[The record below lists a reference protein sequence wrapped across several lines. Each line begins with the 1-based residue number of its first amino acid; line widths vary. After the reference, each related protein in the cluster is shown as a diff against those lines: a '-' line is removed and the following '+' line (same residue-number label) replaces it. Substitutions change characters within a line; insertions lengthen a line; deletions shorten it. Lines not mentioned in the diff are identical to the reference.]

1 MSARGRATRGAD
13 AEPSGRAIDAI
24 VLCGLPPNPTLMH
37 REARYAVGRRG
48 NVNNGNHAQGAT
60 PGADD
65 DANER
70 ALYHAGVLDECPK
83 PTEEA
88 PARYPAQMATLA
100 LPRGVDVY
108 SENDARAD
116 DVVARYPAILTDAN
130 GDRIYVACVSFIA
143 AVPERSRRTMNEA
156 MEKVPECARA
166 CVCLVSRMPC
176 LDAWMEALGYVF
188 EAYFNK
194 SNGHLPVLST
204 IAMRVVERLRWQAE
218 RTVLFPIGKALV
230 AVPPKGAADHG
241 AREAFTDG
249 KEPLVR
255 CCDIRTILTCVC
267 VIACERRLLLR
278 SAEVSLLVKCA
289 EALRGLAHPLVWRH
303 VYIPCVAVSMVD
315 YLGAPMPYI
324 MGAARDVKVDE
335 RALDGVVVLDLD
347 DGTLSD
353 GGESIDLPPPAMMR
367 DYVQRVRRVLQPG
380 VVDADERM
388 AETVTTWTTEINR
401 QVTDIFTDFW
411 YDLLQLSELHRHVE
425 DDGSGKLRV
434 KTIDYYHALGYRRC
448 ALTENIMETNAFLSL
463 LSDAASFAQ
472 RKSPRA
478 TANELAR
485 GVKGNRA
492 KFRSTQL
499 TSKSTVLPP
508 SVTQRGS
515 NACVLI
521 PRIHVLNFDDDQNK
535 KTLRSLSLYT
545 PETKFMS
552 VDSASSGAIEA
563 SLSDARGDDDVE
575 PESGETPGK
584 RPHEVS
590 RKRASWGWL
599 KDKIKRAVGSDSL
612 SPAQAI
618 VKSMNQSVGADDAMK
633 FDWFYNTLTK
643 KDAANLA
650 DLVREYREVY
660 SAADD
665 DHGGAPKSPTLAHR
679 PETED
684 EKNGEA
690 DVDAATALV
699 YPIFT
704 NSDDVVASALAEHAA
719 NVNYVALLTGIEREL
734 KAGTT
739 RFNIVSSALR
749 AAVLRADAAGDAKSL
764 AHAIRIARKFQPQN
778 TLKLWLKGSARWDD
792 VNLWHGLI
800 SVNARVAWLRGRTP
814 EARMG
819 DLARCFAL
827 VGLNSLQSSELLGQ
841 LQSKFDDNV
850 ITTSPTQAQAQRDGT
865 LSAPAY
871 TSVSFECWIETL
883 RESGAARYGRND
895 HVVDLKAVPDC
906 CPSEVIESH
915 IWRRTAITAMC
926 VQSGIV
932 SSLVALGS
940 GRGDVAFFAPDSD
953 ATSRSQPHTARGAP
967 LTAMTFIP
975 RSAHVFCA
983 RRDGSVEIWDSAT
996 CARLS
1001 VVRGAHG
1008 DARVSFVSPVVNQVI
1023 SSVPLTASAGDDGT
1037 VKLWDARQ
1045 SDSTRAVSVIKG
1057 HAGGVTAFATR
1068 DARGGAVGSVLT
1080 GDAAGVVRAWDPR
1093 HASAGPV
1100 ALARAH
1106 RGKVTC
1112 LAPLQLS
1119 DSTASAG
1126 EDGVVRVLRL
1136 DGESG
1141 GDIRLSGH
1149 LGDITSLAVLQ
1160 DETRG
1165 REPVG
1170 VIASGSADG
1179 ELCLWSGG
1187 DLVEDARRPWRC
1199 VSKSRAHVG
1208 AVAHL
1213 AVETTGRARR
1223 PPANAV
1229 VNAGR
1234 GQSTNATTTARQSFL
1249 SASADGSFARWNLAT
1264 ARLRGDV
1271 AATSWSP
1278 ASMRVPPRRASTDAV
1293 CAVIEASRGRFI
1305 YGDRFGTLRRVSLPD
1320 KDAFAP

>member
-1 MSARGRATRGAD
+1 MSHRRRAASGAD

-37 REARYAVGRRG
+37 REARYAGVGTSARRG
-48 NVNNGNHAQGAT
+48 DANGNRARGAAH
-60 PGADD
+60 GAAD

-108 SENDARAD
+108 SED
-116 DVVARYPAILTDAN
+116 DTRDDGATARYPAILTDAG

-156 MEKVPECARA
+156 MGKVPEFARA

-194 SNGHLPVLST
+194 ANGHLPVLST
-204 IAMRVVERLRWQAE
+204 IATRVVERLRWQAE

-241 AREAFTDG
+241 AREAFRDG

-255 CCDIRTILTCVC
+255 CCDIRTILACVC
-267 VIACERRLLLR
+267 VIATERRLLLR

-347 DGTLSD
+347 DGTLAD
-353 GGESIDLPPPAMMR
+353 GGESIDLPPTAMMR
-367 DYVQRVRRVLQPG
+367 DYVQRVRRVLKPG
-380 VVDADERM
+380 VVDADEKM

-401 QVTDIFTDFW
+401 QVTAIFTDFW
-411 YDLLQLSELHRHVE
+411 YDLLQLADLHRHVE

-434 KTIDYYHALGYRRC
+434 KTTEYQHTLGYRRC
-448 ALTENIMETNAFLSL
+448 ALTESIMETNAFLSL

-478 TANELAR
+478 TDKTFALA
-485 GVKGNRA
+485 KGNRA

-499 TSKSTVLPP
+499 TSASTILPP
-508 SVTQRGS
+508 SVTQRGP

-535 KTLRSLSLYT
+535 TTLRSLSLYT

-552 VDSASSGAIEA
+552 ADSASAGALDA
-563 SLSDARGDDDVE
+563 SLSDPRGGDDDE
-575 PESGETPGK
+575 PESGETLGK
-584 RPHEVS
+584 RPHETP

-599 KDKIKRAVGSDSL
+599 KDRIKRAVGSDSL

-618 VKSMNQSVGADDAMK
+618 VKTMNQSGDADAMK

-650 DLVREYREVY
+650 ELVREYRQVY
-660 SAADD
+660 SAADAD
-665 DHGGAPKSPTLAHR
+665 EDGAQTNSTLAHR
-679 PETED
+679 PAPED
-684 EKNGEA
+684 ENDGEFDA

-719 NVNYVALLTGIEREL
+719 NVNYVALLTGIAREL
-734 KAGTT
+734 NAGTT
-739 RFNIVSSALR
+739 RFNIVSTALH

-764 AHAIRIARKFQPQN
+764 AHAIRIVRKFQPQN
-778 TLKLWLKGSARWDD
+778 TRKLWLKGSARWDD

-800 SVNARVAWLRGRTP
+800 SVNARVAWLRGHTA

-827 VGLNSLQSSELLGQ
+827 VGLNCLQSSELLGQ
-841 LQSKFDDNV
+841 LQETFDESV
-850 ITTSPTQAQAQRDGT
+850 TSSTQAQSDGT

-871 TSVSFECWIETL
+871 TSVSFECWIEAL
-883 RESGAARYGRND
+883 RESGAAHYGRND
-895 HVVDLKAVPDC
+895 HVIDLKAVPDC
-906 CPSEVIESH
+906 CPSEVIESQ
-915 IWRRTAITAMC
+915 IWRRRAITAMC

-953 ATSRSQPHTARGAP
+953 ATSRSQPNAVHSAP
-967 LTAMTFIP
+967 VTAMTFIP
-975 RSAHVFCA
+975 RSSHVFCA

-996 CARLS
+996 CTRLS
-1001 VVRGAHG
+1001 VVRHAHG
-1008 DARVSFVSPVVNQVI
+1008 KKCVSFVSPVVNQVI

-1045 SDSTRAVSVIKG
+1045 SDSTRSVSVIKG

-1100 ALARAH
+1100 ALAHAH

-1141 GDIRLSGH
+1141 GDICLSGH
-1149 LGDITSLAVLQ
+1149 LSDITSLAVLQ

-1187 DLVEDARRPWRC
+1187 DLIEDARRPWRC

-1208 AVAHL
+1208 AVTNL
-1213 AVETTGRARR
+1213 AIESTGRPRR
-1223 PPANAV
+1223 PASAI
-1229 VNAGR
+1229 NAGR
-1234 GQSTNATTTARQSFL
+1234 GQPTDASMKSFL
-1249 SASADGSFARWNLAT
+1249 SASTDGSFARWNLAT
-1264 ARLRGDV
+1264 ARLRGHV

-1278 ASMRVPPRRASTDAV
+1278 SSMRVPPRRASTETV
-1293 CAVIEASRGRFI
+1293 CAVIEASRARFI
-1305 YGDRFGTLRRVSLPD
+1305 SGDRFGTLRRASLPKND
-1320 KDAFAP
+1320 ILAL

>member
-1 MSARGRATRGAD
+1 
-13 AEPSGRAIDAI
+13 
-24 VLCGLPPNPTLMH
+24 
-37 REARYAVGRRG
+37 
-48 NVNNGNHAQGAT
+48 
-60 PGADD
+60 
-65 DANER
+65 
-70 ALYHAGVLDECPK
+70 
-83 PTEEA
+83 
-88 PARYPAQMATLA
+88 
-100 LPRGVDVY
+100 
-108 SENDARAD
+108 
-116 DVVARYPAILTDAN
+116 
-130 GDRIYVACVSFIA
+130 
-143 AVPERSRRTMNEA
+143 
-156 MEKVPECARA
+156 
-166 CVCLVSRMPC
+166 
-176 LDAWMEALGYVF
+176 
-188 EAYFNK
+188 
-194 SNGHLPVLST
+194 
-204 IAMRVVERLRWQAE
+204 
-218 RTVLFPIGKALV
+218 
-230 AVPPKGAADHG
+230 
-241 AREAFTDG
+241 
-249 KEPLVR
+249 
-255 CCDIRTILTCVC
+255 
-267 VIACERRLLLR
+267 
-278 SAEVSLLVKCA
+278 
-289 EALRGLAHPLVWRH
+289 
-303 VYIPCVAVSMVD
+303 
-315 YLGAPMPYI
+315 
-324 MGAARDVKVDE
+324 
-335 RALDGVVVLDLD
+335 
-347 DGTLSD
+347 
-353 GGESIDLPPPAMMR
+353 
-367 DYVQRVRRVLQPG
+367 
-380 VVDADERM
+380 M

-401 QVTDIFTDFW
+401 EVTDIFTDFW
-411 YDLLQLSELHRHVE
+411 YDLLQLSDLHRHVE
-425 DDGSGKLRV
+425 DDGSGKPRV
-434 KTIDYYHALGYRRC
+434 KTIDYHHALGYRRC

-463 LSDAASFAQ
+463 LSDTASLAQ

-478 TANELAR
+478 TEKEFVR

-492 KFRSTQL
+492 KFRCTQL

-552 VDSASSGAIEA
+552 VDSASAGAIEA
-563 SLSDARGDDDVE
+563 SLSEVRGDDDVD
-575 PESGETPGK
+575 PESSET
-584 RPHEVS
+584 RPHEIP

-599 KDKIKRAVGSDSL
+599 KDRIKRAVGSDSL

-618 VKSMNQSVGADDAMK
+618 IKTTNQSVGADDAMK

-665 DHGGAPKSPTLAHR
+665 DAGGAPKSPTLAHR

-684 EKNGEA
+684 EKNGEFEA

-719 NVNYVALLTGIEREL
+719 NVNYVALLTGITREL

-739 RFNIVSSALR
+739 RFNIVSTALH

-778 TLKLWLKGSARWDD
+778 TRKLWLKGSARWDD

-800 SVNARVAWLRGRTP
+800 SVNARVAWLRGGDP

-819 DLARCFAL
+819 DLAQCFAL
-827 VGLNSLQSSELLGQ
+827 VGLNCLQSSELLGQ
-841 LQSKFDDNV
+841 LQSKFDENV
-850 ITTSPTQAQAQRDGT
+850 VTSSTTQAQRDGT

-871 TSVSFECWIETL
+871 TSVSFECWIEAL

-940 GRGDVAFFAPDSD
+940 GRGDVAFYAPDSD
-953 ATSRSQPHTARGAP
+953 ATSRSQPHAARGAP

-1045 SDSTRAVSVIKG
+1045 SDYSRAVSVIKG
-1057 HAGGVTAFATR
+1057 HTGGVTAFATR

-1112 LAPLQLS
+1112 LAPLQRS

-1199 VSKSRAHVG
+1199 ASKSRAHVG
-1208 AVAHL
+1208 AVARL
-1213 AVETTGRARR
+1213 AVESTGRARR

-1234 GQSTNATTTARQSFL
+1234 GQFTNATTMTTVRQSFL
-1249 SASADGSFARWNLAT
+1249 SASTDGSFARWNLAT

-1278 ASMRVPPRRASTDAV
+1278 AAARVPPRRASTDAV
-1293 CAVIEASRGRFI
+1293 CAVIEASRGRLI
-1305 YGDRFGTLRRVSLPD
+1305 TGDRFGALRRVSLPD
-1320 KDAFAP
+1320 EDAVAA